1 MSRRRGTRSRYQKKK
16 TIFSILFKYFVYT
29 FFAGFAVVACALFY
43 FSKDLPDLNN
53 LKTTIRNPAVVVQ
66 TYDGAIIGAYG
77 DLYEDVV
84 MVEDLPRYV
93 PEAFMSVEDRRFFYH
108 FGIDFIGFFR
118 AMYKNL
124 LLGKVVEGGSTITQ
138 QLAKNILIGEG
149 VVTHYDKSV
158 VRKIKELLL
167 AMWLEH
173 KFTKSNIMMM
183 YLNRVYF
190 GAGAYGIDA
199 ASRKYF
205 NKQARDMT
213 IYEAALLA
221 GLLKAPSRYNP
232 ASNSQNAQERARV
245 VLEAMESQKFI
256 ENAEKI
262 AKEGA
267 KKVFSG
273 EKKTDN
279 NYMYF
284 CDYVYDQ
291 AKKILGDIE
300 DDIVVVSTFDIGKQ
314 KAAEEAVQFY
324 INTES
329 KRYNFSEAA
338 SVCIGR
344 DGKIMA
350 MVGGRSYSKS
360 QFNRVT
366 QALRMPGSAFKI
378 FVYGAALEYGYQV
391 DDMISDAPITI
402 GNWTAKNYKWRSVGQ
417 LSLLDAFTHS
427 VNSSCIRLAKDIG
440 IKRVAKFANKLG
452 IGNVSRHDMSVAIG
466 TTPVTLKDLTCA
478 YATFMDGTPIWSYA
492 ILEIRTKDGKI
503 LYERDANDRKS
514 KVIDEETLENCRIL
528 LRTVVR
534 RGTGRAANVNEHV
547 YGKSGSNGDD
557 DAWFICFYDPDNPEE
572 KDKGF
577 ACGVW
582 IGNDNNKVQMTH
594 DSTGGRIPARIAAR
608 FMKNVLQNYVE
619 EEEEDES
626 PPARPKKSALDSVLD
641 SVLDAALDT

>member
-1 MSRRRGTRSRYQKKK
+1 M
-16 TIFSILFKYFVYT
+16 FVT
-29 FFAGFAVVACALFY
+29 SVCVLLY

-84 MVEDLPRYV
+84 MIEDLPHYV
-93 PEAFMSVEDRRFFYH
+93 PEAFMAVEDRRFFYH

-124 LLGKVVEGGSTITQ
+124 LFGRVIEGGSTITQ
-138 QLAKNILIGEG
+138 QLAKNILVGEG
-149 VVTHYDKSV
+149 IVTHYDKSI

-190 GAGAYGIDA
+190 GAGTYGIDA

-205 NKQARDMT
+205 NKQAKDMT
-213 IYEAALLA
+213 VYEAALLA
-221 GLLKAPSRYNP
+221 GLLKAPSKYNP
-232 ASNSQNAQERARV
+232 ASNSQNAQERARL
-245 VLEAMESQKFI
+245 VLDAMENQKFI

-262 AKEGA
+262 AKEGKEKA
-267 KKVFSG
+267 FSI
-273 EKKTDN
+273 KNKTHS

-300 DDIVVVSTFDIGKQ
+300 DDIVVVSTFDIKKQ
-314 KAAEEAVQFY
+314 KAVEEAVQFY
-324 INTES
+324 VDTES
-329 KRYNFSEAA
+329 GRYNFSEAA
-338 SVCIGR
+338 AVCIGR
-344 DGKIMA
+344 DGKILA
-350 MVGGRSYSKS
+350 MVGGKSYAKS

-378 FVYGAALEYGYQV
+378 FVYGAALEYGYQI
-391 DDMISDAPITI
+391 DDMISDAPVTI
-402 GNWTAKNYKWRSVGQ
+402 GNWTAKNYKWRQVGQ
-417 LSLLDAFTHS
+417 LSLLEAFTYS
-427 VNSSCIRLAKDIG
+427 VNTSCIRLAKDIG

-452 IGNVSRHDMSVAIG
+452 IGNVSRNDMSVAIG

-478 YATFMDGTPIWSYA
+478 YATFMDGMPIWSYV
-492 ILEIRTKDGKI
+492 ILEIRTKTGEI
-503 LYERDANDRKS
+503 LYERNTGDKRK
-514 KVIDEETLENCRIL
+514 KIIDEETLENCRIL

-534 RGTGRAANVNEHV
+534 KGTGRAANVNDFV

-557 DAWFICFYDPDNPEE
+557 DAWFVCFYDPDDPKEN
-572 KDKGF
+572 DKGF

-582 IGNDNNKVQMTH
+582 IGNDNNKLKMTH

-608 FMKNVLQNYVE
+608 FMKNVLHGYVE
-619 EEEEDES
+619 EEENDEDEEAEM
-626 PPARPKKSALDSVLD
+626 PAKKTALDSVLD
-641 SVLDAALDT
+641 AVLET